1 VWPAQS
7 GQIRERNPQPLKDG
21 LRDHKLAKD
30 AGELAGE
37 DLLARVWLRALS
49 AVTGAVVVQILAL
62 FQLTDQEAA
71 AVAALHHPRES
82 EIVLHLPGLVL
93 RSRIQ

>member
-1 VWPAQS
+1 MGPTYTLCAV
-7 GQIRERNPQPLKDG
+7 QPV
-21 LRDHKLAKD
+21 RSAT
-30 AGELAGE
+30 LAGE

-49 AVTGAVVVQILAL
+49 AVAGAVVVQILAL
-62 FQLTDQEAA
+62 FQLTDEEAA
-71 AVAALHHPRES
+71 AVAALHQPRES

>member
-1 VWPAQS
+1 M
-7 GQIRERNPQPLKDG
+7 
-21 LRDHKLAKD
+21 RDHKLSKD

-37 DLLARVWLRALS
+37 DLQVRVRLSALS
-49 AVTGAVVVQILAL
+49 AVAGAVVVQIPAL
-62 FQLTDQEAA
+62 FQLADEEAA
-71 AVAALHHPRES
+71 AVAALHQPSES